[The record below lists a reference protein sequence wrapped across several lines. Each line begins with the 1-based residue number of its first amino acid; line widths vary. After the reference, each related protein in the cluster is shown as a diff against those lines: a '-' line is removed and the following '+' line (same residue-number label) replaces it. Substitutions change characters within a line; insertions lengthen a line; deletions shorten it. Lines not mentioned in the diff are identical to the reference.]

1 VDQFALGMR
10 KVGSN
15 ILLVCL
21 CVAYMT
27 TTFLV
32 MTELFQTGIG
42 QPGYKAYALLSG
54 SSKEIPKRTLMPRR
68 HLPLVNSAS
77 FLLDLERPS
86 VASWGVHQAV
96 VPIPRHLLLSLQR
109 FLLYT
114 SLGDRSPPVA

>member
-1 VDQFALGMR
+1 VDQLALGMR

-32 MTELFQTGIG
+32 MTEAGIG
-42 QPGYKAYALLSG
+42 RPGYKAYGLPSD
-54 SSKEIPKRTLMPRR
+54 SSKEIPKRSLMPRR
-68 HLPLVNSAS
+68 HLPLVNGAS
-77 FLLDLERPS
+77 FPLDLERPS
-86 VASWGVHQAV
+86 VASWGVHQPV
-96 VPIPRHLLLSLQR
+96 VPIPRYLLLSLQR
-109 FLLYT
+109 FLVYT